1 MAADNAFSFAIVT
14 ASPKGRMLERMLA
27 KVLNCYKFVWLLSIL
42 KIVSGKKREYISFK
56 EMSARMIATAWYP
69 VIYFR
74 LNLGYA
80 DSLADAIHDVKAEC
94 GLPDGAKYD
103 EIVRAVMAIKNEKLA
118 AQIEELTEYGCPRF
132 IVMSSRN
139 LEKPAGAIV
148 SLMRERTGPLRNSV
162 RKSGTDFGHP
172 T

>member
-94 GLPDGAKYD
+94 GLPDGA
-103 EIVRAVMAIKNEKLA
+103 RSMMKLCGLLW
-118 AQIEELTEYGCPRF
+118 Q
-132 IVMSSRN
+132 
-139 LEKPAGAIV
+139 
-148 SLMRERTGPLRNSV
+148 
-162 RKSGTDFGHP
+162 
-172 T
+172 